1 MKSFINLIFG
11 FAGIVPIFAQ
21 AAEITREYRSAR
33 YLGMGDAGVS
43 LAEGHD
49 ALFYNPAGIAG
60 VKELIN
66 EVVLVSPQLEASA
79 NARDL
84 YNQISDNKSAIDILR
99 SIEGEPQYV
108 AVQNYTGLVFRR
120 SALGVYERAQAGL
133 FLGTDPV
140 KGMLVASADVL
151 ARAGVHAAFGQS
163 FWGNS
168 LLVGLNL
175 KFGQKNEGH
184 INIDALTAEEQMKG
198 LSPST
203 ALAKYVR
210 RGNGVGADLGIIYSL
225 SDKSQSRF
233 GLVLRNMGDMKYRWS
248 VPGTAVGPTPDKQS
262 LDVGFSIV
270 PQTKKSSA
278 SLAVDF
284 RDALNANK
292 ESVYKRIHLGTRLS
306 FKGVFGFMAGLNQ
319 GYPTYGAFIN
329 AKILRVEAGAYSEEL
344 GENPGDMRGKRIYAR
359 LIVGWTQ

>member
-1 MKSFINLIFG
+1 MKPLVKVIIG
-11 FAGIVPIFAQ
+11 GIGLLSGIAD

-33 YLGMGDAGVS
+33 YLGMGDAGIS

-66 EVVLVSPQLEASA
+66 EVVLVSPQLEAST

-84 YNQISDNKSAIDILR
+84 YNQISDNKSAIAILR
-99 SIEGEPQYV
+99 SIEGDHQHV
-108 AVQNYTGLVFRR
+108 ALQNYTGLVFRR
-120 SALGVYERAQAGL
+120 SAIGVYQRAQTGL

-151 ARAGVHAAFGQS
+151 ARAGVHSAFWQS
-163 FWGNS
+163 FWNNS

-175 KFGQKNEGH
+175 KFAQKNEGS
-184 INIDALTAEEQMKG
+184 INVDALTAEEQLKDI
-198 LSPST
+198 SPST
-203 ALAKYVR
+203 ALSKYVR
-210 RGNGVGADLGIIYSL
+210 RGNGVGADLGLLYAL
-225 SDKSQSRF
+225 NDKSQTRF

-248 VPGTAVGPTPDKQS
+248 IPGTAVGPAPDKQT
-262 LDVGFSIV
+262 LDLGFSIV

-284 RDALNANK
+284 RDALNANN
-292 ESVYKRIHLGTRLS
+292 ESPYKRIHLGARLS
-306 FKGVFGFMAGLNQ
+306 FKGVLGFTAGLSQ
-319 GYPTYGAFIN
+319 GYPTYGAFLN
-329 AKILRVEAGAYSEEL
+329 AKILRAEAGTYSEEI
-344 GENPGDMRGKRIYAR
+344 GTNPGDMRSKRIFAR